1 MTMEENQKIVRPPF
15 LKVGDKVALI
25 APAYWV
31 AEEAVVEA
39 AEILRS
45 WGLVPVIGAHT
56 NNLNVDAYS
65 GTADERATDLAWALE
80 DDDIKAIFCSRGGY
94 GAIHLLKRV
103 QQESIKQHPKW
114 LIGHGDI
121 SILLNAFVAAGV
133 MCVHGPMSFQL
144 AAQQE
149 PSVSITR
156 EILFGTMPQYKIPGN
171 PHNRCGHA
179 EGILVGGNLSS
190 YSPIAGTNYHIAPDQ
205 DIILFVEE
213 VEESLHAV
221 DRLFYQLLFR
231 LDFKHVKGVILG
243 SFTSIRYD
251 LRFGSVEQMLTAHL
265 HDANIPVCCGF
276 PVGGNSYLPLVEGAP
291 VSLDVTMDKSVLT
304 FNVEGARQECHIDKP
319 ETSLYR

>member
-1 MTMEENQKIVRPPF
+1 MEQHKNIVRPPF
-15 LKVGDKVALI
+15 LKAGDKVALI

-31 AEEAVVEA
+31 AEEAVSEA

-65 GTADERATDLAWALE
+65 GTANERAADLAWALE

-94 GAIHLLKRV
+94 GAIHLLRRV
-103 QQESIKQHPKW
+103 PQETITQHPKW
-114 LIGHGDI
+114 LVGYGDI
-121 SILLNAFVAAGV
+121 SILLNNFVAAGV

-156 EILFGTMPQYKIPGN
+156 EILFGTMPQYEIPGN

-190 YSPIAGTNYHIAPDQ
+190 YSPIAGSQYHIANDQ

-243 SFTSIRYD
+243 SFTSIKYD

>member
-1 MTMEENQKIVRPPF
+1 MEENQKIVRPPF

-45 WGLVPVIGAHT
+45 WGLVPVIGAYS

-121 SILLNAFVAAGV
+121 SILLNNFVAAGV

>member
-15 LKVGDKVALI
+15 LKAGDKVALI

-31 AEEAVVEA
+31 AEEAVMEA
-39 AEILRS
+39 AELLRS

-56 NNLNVDAYS
+56 NSLNVDAYS
-65 GTADERATDLAWALE
+65 GTADERAADLAWALE

-94 GAIHLLKRV
+94 GSIHLLRRI
-103 QQESIKQHPKW
+103 QQESITQHPKW

-149 PSVSITR
+149 PSVSTTR
-156 EILFGTMPQYKIPGN
+156 NILFGTMPQYEIPGN
-171 PHNRCGHA
+171 PYNRCGHA

-231 LDFKHVKGVILG
+231 LDFSRVKGIILG
-243 SFTSIRYD
+243 SFNSIRYD
-251 LRFGSVEQMLTAHL
+251 LQFGSVEQMLTAHL
-265 HDANIPVCCGF
+265 HDVDIPICCGF
-276 PVGGNSYLPLVEGAP
+276 PVGSNSCLPLVEGAP
-291 VSLDVTMDKSVLT
+291 VSLDVAMDKTVLT
-304 FNVEGARQECHIDKP
+304 FNVEGARQECHIDAP
-319 ETSLYR
+319 EASLYR